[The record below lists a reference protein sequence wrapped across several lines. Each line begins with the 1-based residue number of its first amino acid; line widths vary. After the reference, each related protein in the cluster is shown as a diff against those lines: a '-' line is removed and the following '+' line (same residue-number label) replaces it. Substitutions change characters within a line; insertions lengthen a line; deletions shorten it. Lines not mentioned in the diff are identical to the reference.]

1 MGAARPLGASAL
13 LSLPIILI
21 SSSMR
26 FFHARAAAA
35 ALVLG
40 VTPTLLA
47 AQGRGGRGGGPDNRP
62 EVTFPVNIPADDA
75 RLAGLKKEAV
85 RLVDSMATF
94 TQQMVDQVFSFGEL
108 GMQEEE
114 TTKFLTGVLEKNGF
128 KVTRGVAGVPTA
140 WVATWGS
147 GKPVISL
154 GSDVDDIPQAN
165 QKPGVGYKD
174 PLITGAPGHGEGHN
188 AGVPMNITAAIAVK
202 KIMEREHIP
211 GTIHLWPGIAEEQ
224 MAAKAYFVREGMFK
238 DVDAVLFAHISSDM
252 GVSYG
257 QSGQNALISARFN
270 FLGSSAHAAG
280 APWAGRSALDA
291 VELMDVAW
299 NFRREH
305 LPLTQRS
312 HYVITDG
319 GDQPNVV
326 PPTATV
332 WYFFRETDSPK
343 VQGLFA
349 LGDTIARAAAMM
361 TSTRLASVDI
371 LGSGWSGHFNKV
383 IASDMFEN
391 IKAVGMPKW
400 DDKDQ
405 TLARGIQ
412 RELGQTNPRGLPSEV
427 QTSLNAPPREQ
438 DLRGGGSDDIGDV
451 SWNLPTVTLRFP
463 GNIPGLPGHNWA
475 NAIAMATPIAHKGAT
490 AGAKVQAMTTLDLM
504 LKPTVVAQ
512 AWDYFKNVQTKD
524 IKYFPLMR
532 PTDKPAIWLNKAI
545 MDKYRPEMRKYY
557 YDPTK
562 YKTYLDQLGIKYP
575 TVRDTTKVVP

>member
-1 MGAARPLGASAL
+1 MRRAL
-13 LSLPIILI
+13 
-21 SSSMR
+21 
-26 FFHARAAAA
+26 RAAVVAA
-35 ALVLG
+35 SL
-40 VTPTLLA
+40 TFPLA
-47 AQGRGGRGGGPDNRP
+47 IPACLTAQGRGNRGPDSRP
-62 EVTFPVNIPADDA
+62 EVTFPVNLPPDDA
-75 RLAGLKKEAV
+75 RIAALKKEAEHM
-85 RLVDSMATF
+85 VDSMATF
-94 TQQMVDQVFSFGEL
+94 TQQMVDMVYSFGEL

-114 TTKFLTGVLEKNGF
+114 TTKYLTGILEKNGF
-128 KVTRGVAGVPTA
+128 HVTRGVAGVPTG

-147 GKPVISL
+147 GKPEISL

-165 QKPGVGYKD
+165 QKPGVGYKE

-211 GTIHLWPGIAEEQ
+211 GTIQLWPGIAEEQ
-224 MAAKAYFVREGMFK
+224 LGTKAYFVRAGVFK

-257 QSGQNALISARFN
+257 GSGQNALVSARFN
-270 FLGSSAHAAG
+270 FVGKSAHAAG
-280 APWAGRSALDA
+280 APWEGRSALDA

-326 PPTATV
+326 PPSAAV
-332 WYFFRETDSPK
+332 WYYFRETDAPK
-343 VQGLFA
+343 AQALFA
-349 LGDTIARAAAMM
+349 LGDTIAHAAAMM

-371 LGSGWSGHFNKV
+371 LGSAWSGHFNKV
-383 IASDMFEN
+383 IAEDMLQN
-391 IKAVGMPKW
+391 IKAVGMPQW
-400 DDKDQ
+400 DEKDQ

-412 RELGQTNPRGLPSEV
+412 RELGKPAIGLPTTAQ
-427 QTSLNAPPREQ
+427 QTLNAPPREQ

-451 SWNLPTVTLRFP
+451 SWNVPTVTFRFA
-463 GNIPGLPGHNWA
+463 GNIPELPGHNWA
-475 NAIAMATPIAHKGAT
+475 NAISMATPIAHKGAT

-504 LKPTVVAQ
+504 MKPTLITQ
-512 AWDYFKNVQTKD
+512 AWDYFRNVQTKTV
-524 IKYFPLMR
+524 KYFPLMR
-532 PTDKPAIWLNKAI
+532 PTDQPAIWLNKAI

-575 TVRDTTKVVP
+575 TVRDTTKPVP